1 MSGRMTPNPGI
12 NRSAQRRRRWVPVA
26 LRTPAPGY
34 AQRWASGRI
43 GSDRVGVYFL
53 AAIKESRL

>member
-1 MSGRMTPNPGI
+1 MTPNPGI

-34 AQRWASGRI
+34 AQRWVARKRQARDGYEHVQWTDEVI
-43 GSDRVGVYFL
+43 Q
-53 AAIKESRL
+53 